1 MAVNTPPSP
10 KWHPRGLNNGLIFG
24 TAYHCVTKLPT
35 ALTYGMGD
43 VGAWLAYRLMR
54 SGTAALIDNA
64 RAIWPDA
71 DDAKLHALALR
82 TYRSYARDNVDFIRA
97 LSMTD
102 EQIRAHVN
110 LLNGEPLF
118 EAIRN
123 GTGALTVSP
132 HFGNWELGGV
142 LLRRLTDI
150 PLSVVVSREHSEQVD
165 RRRREFRASL
175 EIETITVREGMDAA
189 LRIRAELDRNRIVA
203 LLVDRHLGKDRIE
216 VRFFGRR
223 AYFLRTPA
231 LLAFFTGAPL
241 IPSFVYRGDD
251 GRFNIDCG
259 PAIHVSRSGNRDE
272 NIRAAM
278 QRVADEIE
286 RHVSR
291 YPHYWYTFYKFWQ
304 SQAD

>member
-1 MAVNTPPSP
+1 MAVKTFLPR
-10 KWHPRGLNNGLIFG
+10 WHPRGLNNGLIFG
-24 TAYHCVTKLPT
+24 TTYHGVSKLPK
-35 ALTYGMGD
+35 AAAYGLGHF
-43 VGAWLAYRLMR
+43 GAWCAYRWQR
-54 SGTAALIDNA
+54 AGTEALVDNA
-64 RAIWPDA
+64 RAILPDA
-71 DDAKLHALALR
+71 DEATLQALALR
-82 TYRSYARDNVDFIRA
+82 TYRSYARDTVDFIRA

-102 EQIRAHVN
+102 EQIRANVN
-110 LLNGEPLF
+110 HLNGEPLF

-150 PLSVVVSREHSEQVD
+150 PLSVVASRERSEDVD
-165 RRRREFRASL
+165 RRRREFRAAL

-189 LRIRAELDRNRIVA
+189 FRIRAELDRNRIVA
-203 LLVDRHLGKDRIE
+203 LLVDRHLGKDRLE

-223 AYFLRTPA
+223 AFFLRTPA

-259 PAIHVSRSGNRDE
+259 PAIHVSRAGNRDD
-272 NIRAAM
+272 NIRAAT
-278 QRVADEIE
+278 QQVADEIE
-286 RHVSR
+286 RYIRR
-291 YPHYWYTFYKFWQ
+291 YPHYWYQFYRFWQ
-304 SQAD
+304 SQTD